1 MQWVGATKNDQGIY
15 EYDFSKFM
23 DVEYKTSKITKQ
35 LEKQRNWNKIMAA
48 ASEETETSRIFT
60 GDDLK
65 IVKQTLD
72 KIYQDNDDD
81 YD

>member
-1 MQWVGATKNDQGIY
+1 MLK
-15 EYDFSKFM
+15 
-23 DVEYKTSKITKQ
+23 EYKTSKITKE
-35 LEKQRNWNKIMAA
+35 LEKQRNWNKIMTA

-72 KIYQDNDDD
+72 KIYKDNDDD
-81 YD
+81 YTA